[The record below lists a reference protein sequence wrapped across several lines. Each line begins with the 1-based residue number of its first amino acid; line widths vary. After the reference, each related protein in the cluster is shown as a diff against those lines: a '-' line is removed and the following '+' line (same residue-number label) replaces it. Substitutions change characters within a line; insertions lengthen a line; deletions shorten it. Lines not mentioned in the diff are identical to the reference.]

1 MYTDL
6 LTTKII
12 YKTHGCWVFGYGVLF
27 VFGLFEINSY
37 NGIILYLMMELN
49 SIDVV
54 TLDYS
59 EYLRMSSNS
68 GIILVD
74 VV

>member
-1 MYTDL
+1 
-6 LTTKII
+6 
-12 YKTHGCWVFGYGVLF
+12 
-27 VFGLFEINSY
+27 
-37 NGIILYLMMELN
+37 MELN

-68 GIILVD
+68 GMIYAD
-74 VV
+74 VVWQKDSL

>member
-1 MYTDL
+1 
-6 LTTKII
+6 
-12 YKTHGCWVFGYGVLF
+12 
-27 VFGLFEINSY
+27 
-37 NGIILYLMMELN
+37 MELN

-68 GIILVD
+68 GIYVEGFFELGKSQMHHTLW
-74 VV
+74 